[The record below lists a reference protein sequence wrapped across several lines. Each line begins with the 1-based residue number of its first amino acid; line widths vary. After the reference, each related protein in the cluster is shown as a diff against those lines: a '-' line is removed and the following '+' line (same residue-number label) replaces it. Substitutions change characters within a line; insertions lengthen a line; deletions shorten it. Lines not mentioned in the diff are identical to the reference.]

1 MVINLNVR
9 DKIIK
14 VLEEN
19 LRVNLHDLGLGKSI
33 LGMTIKAQ
41 VKQSKKRWNR

>member
-19 LRVNLHDLGLGKSI
+19 LRVNLHDLGLGKAF
-33 LGMTIKAQ
+33 LDKTVKAQ
-41 VKQSKKRWNR
+41 QTKGNKK